1 MGKALADFGIQA
13 AQDVVGA
20 GLGLALGG
28 INDKRQLKQQ
38 RKLQRL
44 EIEGQKE
51 MLSHNM
57 AAQLKMWQDTN
68 YSAQMEQ
75 LRKAGLNPGMIYGMS
90 GGGATT
96 TGQASA
102 NVTGAHAPTGGG
114 EAIAMAS
121 TAAQLGLMRA
131 QKENIEAD
139 TQAKLAGIPKTGA
152 EIPNIQADTENKILQ
167 GIILKYTGKE
177 AKDFYEQVKTPNRGI
192 EAKTYQDE
200 LEARQGIATTIY
212 EMWTEGKLKDKA
224 NYEIEQLLVQNAK
237 TRMEARHIQKAMDLL
252 EENIKGAKLDN
263 VIKDLEARL
272 QTETGIDK
280 SSSGL
285 LKILGRLFLKLTG
298 K

>member
-28 INDKRQLKQQ
+28 INDRRQLKQQ

-75 LRKAGLNPGMIYGMS
+75 LKKAGLNPGMIYGMS

-114 EAIAMAS
+114 EAVAMAS

-131 QKENIEAD
+131 QKELIEAQ
-139 TQAKLAGIPKTGA
+139 TKKELAQVPVSEA
-152 EIPNIQADTENKILQ
+152 QVPNIQADTENKILNQ
-167 GIILKYTGKE
+167 VILKYTGKE
-177 AKDFYEQVKTPNRGI
+177 MQETFERVKQPNRGI

-212 EMWTEGKLKDKA
+212 ELWTEGKLKEKSNA
-224 NYEIEQLLVQNAK
+224 EIENILVNNAK
-237 TRMEARHIQKAMDLL
+237 TAQEKEHIKTQMRLL
-252 EENIKGAKLDN
+252 EENIKGAKLN
-263 VIKDLEARL
+263 NIILDLESRL